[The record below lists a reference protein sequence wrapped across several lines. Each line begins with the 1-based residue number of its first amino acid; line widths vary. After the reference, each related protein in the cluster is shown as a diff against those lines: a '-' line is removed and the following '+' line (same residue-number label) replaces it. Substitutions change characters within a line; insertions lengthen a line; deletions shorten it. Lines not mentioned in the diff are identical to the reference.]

1 MVCCWVIRFLLFFS
15 DNHDIISMKL
25 YEIDVPE
32 TQKGQRDEEEKDR
45 TNIAPF
51 ASGAE
56 SHRGKFDTTI

>member
-1 MVCCWVIRFLLFFS
+1 
-15 DNHDIISMKL
+15 MKL

-45 TNIAPF
+45 TNISPF

-56 SHRGKFDTTI
+56 SHRGKFDTTIWTYHKYM

>member
-1 MVCCWVIRFLLFFS
+1 
-15 DNHDIISMKL
+15 MKL